1 MTKGCTRKCSF
12 CSVPILEPTYKP
24 KINTIDKFKEIKDRF
39 GEQQNLLLMD
49 NNVLASPQ
57 FVEIIDEIKAMGF
70 YKGATFVE
78 PNQFEIAIKNLKEGF
93 NDIAFIKKCFYLLN
107 ELLIIIIC

>member
-1 MTKGCTRKCSF
+1 MYRKCSF

-24 KINTIDKFKEIKDRF
+24 KIDTIDKFKEIKERF

-57 FVEIIDEIKAMGF
+57 FIEIIDEIKEMGF
-70 YKGATFVE
+70 YKGATYVE
-78 PNQFEIAIKNLKEGF
+78 PNQYEIAIKILKKALMIMPLLK
-93 NDIAFIKKCFYLLN
+93 DAFYY
-107 ELLIIIIC
+107 